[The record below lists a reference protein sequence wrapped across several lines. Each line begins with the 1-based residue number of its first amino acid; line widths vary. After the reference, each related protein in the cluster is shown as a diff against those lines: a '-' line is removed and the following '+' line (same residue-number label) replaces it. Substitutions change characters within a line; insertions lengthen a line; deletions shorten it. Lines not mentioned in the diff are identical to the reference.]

1 LIHIIAGIYYA
12 GELVTQPHTDYSGI
26 QIAPVVALDTTH
38 ANDSVI
44 AGVEKNWSRFDNRE
58 IIQVPQEDAA
68 AEAPASDEPALTER
82 VAKLVA
88 GTALVGNARALLE
101 RASHHATI
109 AANRITVDRE
119 VEAQLVHSNGRSWW
133 TVSAA
138 DGTPPTWT
146 VGAQIQA
153 GAVSSWIGA
162 VE

>member
-1 LIHIIAGIYYA
+1 M
-12 GELVTQPHTDYSGI
+12 TRPHTDYSGI

-38 ANDSVI
+38 ANGFVI
-44 AGVEKNWSRFDNRE
+44 AGVEKYWSRFDHRE
-58 IIQVPQEDAA
+58 IIQLPQEDAA

-133 TVSAA
+133 NVSAA